1 MREREIAGLL
11 RDKHP
16 DGMQQLLLHY
26 GPLIR
31 YIIAPIVPDAHDR
44 EDCFSEVTLR
54 IWEKADRF
62 APQRGS
68 WKAWLTAVTR
78 NTAYNFAR
86 QTARRGEGEL
96 PEHAPSPAPDPEEAL
111 LWAERRRAL
120 QWALAQL
127 STAEQAL
134 FYRKYY
140 YLQPTSQIASELGTT
155 EDLPAPHETVV
166 AGVTPDHRALRR
178 VVCVRRCGSCAACRD
193 CAGDGVQLARLCR
206 RGART
211 RGVPLPLARAGRR
224 AAEGRAPVR

>member
-120 QWALAQL
+120 QRALAQL

-224 AAEGRAPVR
+224 ATEGRAPVR